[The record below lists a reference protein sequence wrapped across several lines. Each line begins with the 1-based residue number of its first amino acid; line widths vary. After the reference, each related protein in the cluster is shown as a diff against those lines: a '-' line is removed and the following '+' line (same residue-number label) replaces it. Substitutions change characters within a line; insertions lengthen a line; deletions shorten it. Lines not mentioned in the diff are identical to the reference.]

1 MSLRLRRFCPDAD
14 EPVLRELR
22 SDISLQHRLLAHPD
36 PSAPVDVLS
45 WVTRRESQGWF
56 RVIELNDSV
65 TAGFVQLTDRHGLDR
80 YAWLGIALHSRWHGA
95 GWGRKAMMAL
105 AEEARSGLDLRKLM
119 LQVRSD
125 NTNARHLYRALGYR
139 EVGQLSR
146 HYFDGSE
153 FHDVTI
159 MELMLESP

>member
-1 MSLRLRRFCPDAD
+1 MSLRLRRFRPDAD
-14 EPVLRELR
+14 EAVLRELR
-22 SDISLQHRLLAHPD
+22 SDIPLQHRLLAHPD
-36 PSAPVDVLS
+36 PSAPVDVVA
-45 WVTRRESQGWF
+45 WVRRRESQGWF
-56 RVIELNDSV
+56 RVIELDDSV

-105 AEEARSGLDLRKLM
+105 AEEAGNDLGLRKLL

-125 NTNARHLYRALGYR
+125 NQNARHLYTALGYR
-139 EVGQLSR
+139 EVGQLRR
-146 HYFDGSE
+146 HYFDGSQY
-153 FHDVTI
+153 HDVTI